1 MPLDIDMSDSIWAK
15 EERAQGIQLGI
26 IQGITQGFQ
35 QGERELLARLLDHR
49 FGPLPNHVR
58 SRLGQATKDQ
68 IEDWAI
74 RALGAQSLADVFG
87 E

>member
-1 MPLDIDMSDSIWAK
+1 MPLDIDMSDSVWAK

-26 IQGITQGFQ
+26 TQGIQ
-35 QGERELLARLLDHR
+35 QGEREILIRQLNHR
-49 FGPLPNHVR
+49 FGPVPNHVR

-68 IEDWAI
+68 IEVWAI